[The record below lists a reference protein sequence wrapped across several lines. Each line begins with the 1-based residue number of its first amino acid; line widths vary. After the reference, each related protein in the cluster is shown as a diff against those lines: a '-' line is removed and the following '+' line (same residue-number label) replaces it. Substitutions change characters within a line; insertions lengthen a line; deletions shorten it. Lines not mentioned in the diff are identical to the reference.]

1 MADLMKVRSKEPIL
15 GKHSKRIT
23 SRAWSDQNVLALTGE
38 DRKVT
43 FSDQDGNSI
52 GQREIKF
59 EVHSLKFSP
68 DGAMLSAVGDVQ
80 ILYFFELNEAVIP
93 LELIFE

>member
-1 MADLMKVRSKEPIL
+1 MEWPGELPSCSYVLSI
-15 GKHSKRIT
+15 SII
-23 SRAWSDQNVLALTGE
+23 QNVLALTGE

-68 DGAMLSAVGDVQ
+68 DGAMV
-80 ILYFFELNEAVIP
+80 N
-93 LELIFE
+93 